1 MSKDMRGEGGQL
13 AQPGWL
19 AKANLPQLLHA
30 LEHEP
35 RPYLPLRDVGFSHL
49 TPIMAVDDV

>member
-1 MSKDMRGEGGQL
+1 MKGGQL

-19 AKANLPQLLHA
+19 AKANLPQLLHV

-35 RPYLPLRDVGFSHL
+35 CPYLPLGVVGFSHL
-49 TPIMAVDDV
+49 APIMVVYGV